1 MIVELAILTGLAV
14 GFSGPDGRA
23 WLARRREARDRP
35 RATVAYLPS
44 AACRGTPLP
53 SAACRG
59 TPLDASGVPG
69 ANLVLWHESSD
80 STSEP

>member
-14 GFSGPDGRA
+14 GFSGPDGKA

-35 RATVAYLPS
+35 RATVGYLPS
-44 AACRGTPLP
+44 AACRGTP
-53 SAACRG
+53 R
-59 TPLDASGVPG
+59 DASSVPG
-69 ANLVLWHESSD
+69 ATLTAWHESSD